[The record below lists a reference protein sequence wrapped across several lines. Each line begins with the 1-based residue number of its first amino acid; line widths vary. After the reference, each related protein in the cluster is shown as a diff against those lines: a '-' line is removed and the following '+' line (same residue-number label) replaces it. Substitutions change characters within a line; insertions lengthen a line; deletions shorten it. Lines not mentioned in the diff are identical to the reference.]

1 MGLFTTYKGLEVSGN
16 VALKSLKFN
25 NDDSFNAQ
33 PFIQTPIPGDNG
45 IVSITNNKN
54 TGFVNT
60 INEASAGF
68 LNLNDKLKISPTVS
82 TLATGI
88 YRSAVDVVRLSKFMT
103 TPAGLEFIAKQ
114 ELFSLMSPR
123 LETSGI
129 LNGGIYNPLS
139 TLVQAGVN
147 IAGIHLPTYQN
158 SAAKIK
164 FGKKNNKETKE
175 KGKSGELSAGKTY
188 GRLIYERGLSD
199 PNEKLD
205 NRLTSLYSKHVGTRY
220 ALNSGVRTS
229 LYRYIGGPGSIMGVG
244 YTSID
249 FQTDPS
255 GNPIRT
261 MGPNF
266 IYPTGDY
273 NTPETFEAVY
283 VHPERTLY
291 EIANGYQSLETKYG
305 LGDPGR
311 TKFTG
316 SAVGGAWVPDRDIT
330 LPLDKINGHLI
341 YSSKEEEEKIKVKTS
356 ALKDLVTFRIGVI
369 SLGGLTDVIS
379 EPPIYYMHF
388 RSFIDSFSDSY
399 SSDWSAQT
407 YMGRGE
413 KLYKYNSFDRNI
425 NMSFTVAAQS
435 QAEMMGMYQKL
446 NYLASTTAPQYTPYG
461 YMTGTIAKMTLGR
474 YLNNVHCKI
483 DSIEY
488 EIPEDSPWMVDNP
501 DDGVS
506 KNPYNQLPFI
516 IKVRMR
522 FTPLHNFRPE
532 LVKDLTDTEGN
543 TGVGHISYLASP
555 DDKETRVQFTETQ
568 NLEIGQVMVTGKKPT
583 GLPPGNYKS
592 RKLFT
597 DLASANLPSATEGF
611 YEQSAEYNWE
621 DFGGDIK
628 AGAKAVEKRFK
639 PVQSAIR
646 KGNIAVKNG
655 IGSAY
660 YYIKEKLTKDSNPP
674 IAGGQ

>member
-1 MGLFTTYKGLEVSGN
+1 MGLFTTYKGLEAQGN

-33 PFIQTPIPGDNG
+33 PFIQTPIPGDDG
-45 IVSITNNKN
+45 IVSIVNNKN

-103 TPAGLEFIAKQ
+103 TPSGLEFIAKQ
-114 ELFSLMSPR
+114 ELLSLMAPR
-123 LETSGI
+123 TETSGI
-129 LNGGIYNPLS
+129 LNGGIYNPIS

-147 IAGIHLPTYQN
+147 IAGVHLPTYQN

-164 FGKKNNKETKE
+164 FGKKSSEKTKE

-188 GRLIYERGLSD
+188 GRLIYERGLSN

-205 NRLTSLYSKHVGTRY
+205 NRLTSLYSKHVGTQY
-220 ALNSGVRTS
+220 AYNSGVHTS

-273 NTPETFEAVY
+273 NTPRTFEAVY
-283 VHPERTLY
+283 THPEITLY
-291 EIANGYQSLETKYG
+291 ETVKGYQSLETKYG

-311 TKFTG
+311 KKFIG
-316 SAVGGAWVPDRDIT
+316 NAVDGDWVPHRDDIK

-341 YSSKEEEEKIKVKTS
+341 YSSKENEKNIQDKTS

-369 SLGGLTDVIS
+369 SLGGLTDSITNPS
-379 EPPIYYMHF
+379 IYYMHF

-399 SSDWSAQT
+399 SSDWSSQT

-461 YMTGTIAKMTLGR
+461 YMTGVITKMTLGK

-501 DDGVS
+501 DEGIS
-506 KNPYNQLPFI
+506 NNKYNQLPFI

-532 LVKDLTDTEGN
+532 LVKDLTDENGN
-543 TGVGHISYLASP
+543 TGIGHISYLASP
-555 DDKETRVQFTETQ
+555 NDSETRAQFSPTQ
-568 NLEIGQVMVTGKKPT
+568 TLEIGTVYAGSKNLPT
-583 GLPPGNYKS
+583 TPSAETYKS

-597 DLASANLPSATEGF
+597 DKDSANLPAAQQGF

-621 DFGGDIK
+621 DVGNDIK
-628 AGAKAVEKRFK
+628 KGAKAVEKRFK

-655 IGSAY
+655 IGEAY
-660 YYIKEKLTKDSNPP
+660 NYIKDKLKKDSKPP
-674 IAGGQ
+674 IAG

>member
-1 MGLFTTYKGLEVSGN
+1 MGLFTTYKGLEAQGS

-33 PFIQTPIPGDNG
+33 PFIQTPIPGDDG
-45 IVSITNNKN
+45 IVSIVNNKN

-60 INEASAGF
+60 VNESAAGF

-103 TPAGLEFIAKQ
+103 TPSGLEFIAKQ
-114 ELFSLMSPR
+114 ELLSLMAPR

-129 LNGGIYNPLS
+129 LNGGIYNPIS

-147 IAGIHLPTYQN
+147 ISGVHFPTYQN

-164 FGKKNNKETKE
+164 FGKKSDTKE

-188 GRLIYERGLSD
+188 GRLIYERGLSN

-205 NRLTSLYSKHVGTRY
+205 NRLTSLYSKHIGKQY
-220 ALNSGVRTS
+220 ALNSGVHTS
-229 LYRYIGGPGSIMGVG
+229 LYRYIGGPGSIMGIG

-249 FQTDPS
+249 FQTDPA

-273 NTPETFEAVY
+273 NTPRTFEAVY
-283 VHPERTLY
+283 IHPEITLY
-291 EIANGYQSLETKYG
+291 ESVTGYQSLETKYG

-316 SAVGGAWVPDRDIT
+316 SAVDGTWVPDRDIK
-330 LPLDKINGHLI
+330 LPLDKVNGHLI
-341 YSSKEEEEKIKVKTS
+341 YSSKEDEKKIKDKTS

-369 SLGGLTDVIS
+369 SLGGLTDSITN
-379 EPPIYYMHF
+379 PPIYYMHF

-399 SSDWSAQT
+399 SSDWSSQT

-461 YMTGTIAKMTLGR
+461 YMTGVITKMTLGK

-483 DSIEY
+483 DSIDF
-488 EIPEDSPWMVDNP
+488 EIPEDSPWVVDNP
-501 DDGVS
+501 NDGVS

-532 LVKDLTDTEGN
+532 LVKGLTDENGN
-543 TGVGHISYLASP
+543 TGIGHVSYIASP
-555 DDKETRVQFTETQ
+555 DDSETRSQFTATQ
-568 NLEIGQVMVTGKKPT
+568 TLEFEPANVNANKPT
-583 GLPPGNYKS
+583 GLSTGEYKS

-597 DLASANLPSATEGF
+597 DLASANLPSAKEGF
-611 YEQSAEYNWE
+611 YEKSAEYNWE
-621 DFGGDIK
+621 DVGKDIK
-628 AGAKAVEKRFK
+628 KGAQAVEKRFK

-655 IGSAY
+655 IGEAY
-660 YYIKEKLTKDSNPP
+660 NYIKDKLTENKTATPL
-674 IAGGQ
+674 

>member
-1 MGLFTTYKGLEVSGN
+1 MGLFTTYKGLEAQGN

-103 TPAGLEFIAKQ
+103 TPSGLEFIAKQ
-114 ELFSLMSPR
+114 ELLSLMSPR
-123 LETSGI
+123 LETSGV

-139 TLVQAGVN
+139 TLAQAGVN

-199 PNEKLD
+199 PNLKLD
-205 NRLTSLYSKHVGTRY
+205 NRLTSLYSKHVGVKYGFNT
-220 ALNSGVRTS
+220 GVHTS

-261 MGPNF
+261 MGENF

-273 NTPETFEAVY
+273 NTPRTFEAVY
-283 VHPERTLY
+283 THPEITIY
-291 EIANGYQSLETKYG
+291 EKVNGIQSLETKYG

-311 TKFTG
+311 TVFTG
-316 SAVGGAWVPDRDIT
+316 SAVGGTWVPDRDVT
-330 LPLDKINGHLI
+330 LPLDRINGHLI
-341 YSSKEEEEKIKVKTS
+341 YSSKYSKITEKTDP
-356 ALKDLVTFRIGVI
+356 LKDLVTFRIGVI

-461 YMTGTIAKMTLGR
+461 YMTGTIAKMTLGK

-488 EIPEDSPWMVDNP
+488 EIPEDSPWVVDNP
-501 DDGVS
+501 NEGTS
-506 KNPYNQLPFI
+506 KNKYNQLPFI

-532 LVKDLTDTEGN
+532 LVKDLVDASSNSGI
-543 TGVGHISYLASP
+543 GHISYLASP
-555 DDKETRVQFTETQ
+555 DDSETREQFKRVGVQ
-568 NLEIGQVMVTGKKPT
+568 EIGDVMALGSKPSGT
-583 GLPPGNYKS
+583 SSGTYKS
-592 RKLFT
+592 RRLFT
-597 DLASANLPSATEGF
+597 DPDSANIKAPTEGF

-660 YYIKEKLTKDSNPP
+660 HYIKEKINKR
-674 IAGGQ
+674 Q